1 MAQLAKRF
9 SMVGP
14 GMVMGPCAA
23 TVFCEGM
30 PVSLIGDS
38 VSPHGEPP
46 HSSSMI
52 LSGSFSVF
60 AEGKNVARVGSPTT
74 CGHSVTFGAVSVFTP

>member
-1 MAQLAKRF
+1 MAQLAKQF

-52 LSGSFSVF
+52 LLGSFSVF
-60 AEGKNVARVGSPTT
+60 ADMFALVAYFLKHMAWRRV
-74 CGHSVTFGAVSVFTP
+74 

>member
-14 GMVMGPCAA
+14 GMIMGPCAT

-46 HSSSMI
+46 HTSSIVM
-52 LSGSFSVF
+52 LGSFSVF
-60 AEGKNVARVGSPTT
+60 AEGRNVTKTGSPTS
-74 CGHSVTFGAVSVFTP
+74 CGHTVNMGSFTVFVT